1 MKNLKTIIGLGLCL
15 ILGACVEK
23 TEVKVDIP
31 MSGVNLSVPSNQA
44 SFDLNDVA
52 DTYRFSWSDA
62 GHDSYTILFSPNSV
76 FEPYYAV
83 EAGSTTQ
90 IELSP
95 DQLDIAMSALNM
107 SGEDMHTIYWSV
119 KPTGKLEVAAS
130 DIRTIS
136 MKRMHN
142 FLTKPEDAGRYVLN
156 ADAQDTK
163 VQFEWEE
170 RGAAG
175 QGYELLFSTD
185 MNFEDPLVIAAGTE
199 NKTEVTHAQLQA
211 VIEDLHLK
219 LFTASKV
226 YWNVRNKATGENVSR
241 MCKSLDLTGM
251 MIFNDKRGD
260 EVESYP
266 VRRIE
271 FRDGSSQIWLCEN
284 LRAKKY
290 PDGTDIE
297 GENIIPAYR
306 GDNVPQPT
314 EEMVRLFG
322 AYYPQNIKNS
332 IVPEGWRLPT
342 QVEYDELFALAGI
355 KSAKCYCI
363 MYYDPLFW
371 GELGVTEAQIP
382 TFNTWEMNFIPA
394 GQGWTGG
401 GTITNA
407 MARYCYLLTSDQ
419 TVSYLFDGYQTF
431 PTGSTFA
438 SVRLIYN
445 ED

>member
-1 MKNLKTIIGLGLCL
+1 MKNLKNIIGLGLCL

-23 TEVKVDIP
+23 TEVEVDIP
-31 MSGVNLSVPSNQA
+31 MSGLNLLVPSDQA
-44 SFDLNDVA
+44 TFDLNDVV

-83 EAGSTTQ
+83 EAGNTTQ
-90 IELSP
+90 IELSTE
-95 DQLDIAMSALNM
+95 QLDIAMSALNM
-107 SGEDMHTIYWSV
+107 SGVDMHTIYWSV

-142 FLTKPEDAGRYVLN
+142 FLTKPEDAECYVLN

-163 VQFEWEE
+163 VLFEWEE
-170 RGAAG
+170 NGAAG
-175 QGYELLFSTD
+175 QGYELLFSKD
-185 MNFEDPLVIAAGTE
+185 MNFENPLVIAAGTE
-199 NKTEVTHAQLQA
+199 NKKEVTHAQLQA

-297 GENIIPAYR
+297 VENIIPEYR
-306 GDNVPQPT
+306 GDSQPT
-314 EEMVRLFG
+314 PEMVRLFG

-342 QVEYDELFALAGI
+342 KAEYDELFALAGI

-371 GELGVTEAQIP
+371 GDFSVTEDEIP

-394 GQGWTGG
+394 GQAWN
-401 GTITNA
+401 IYNNIVDA
-407 MARYCYLLTSDQ
+407 MTRNCYFLTSDL
-419 TVSYLFDGYQTF
+419 TVSYLFDGWT
-431 PTGSTFA
+431 TWETADTFA

>member
-1 MKNLKTIIGLGLCL
+1 MKNLKNIIGLGLCL

-23 TEVKVDIP
+23 TEVEVDIP
-31 MSGVNLSVPSNQA
+31 MSGVNLLVPSDQA
-44 SFDLNDVA
+44 TFDLNDVV

-83 EAGSTTQ
+83 EAGNTTQ
-90 IELSP
+90 IELSTE
-95 DQLDIAMSALNM
+95 QLDIAMSALNM
-107 SGEDMHTIYWSV
+107 SGVDMHTIYWSV

-142 FLTKPEDAGRYVLN
+142 FLTKPEDAECYVLN

-163 VQFEWEE
+163 VLFEWEE
-170 RGAAG
+170 NGAAG
-175 QGYELLFSTD
+175 QGYELLFSKD
-185 MNFEDPLVIAAGTE
+185 MNFENPLVIAAGTE
-199 NKTEVTHAQLQA
+199 NKKEVTHAQLQA

-297 GENIIPAYR
+297 VENIIPEYR
-306 GDNVPQPT
+306 GDSQPT
-314 EEMVRLFG
+314 PEMVRLFG

-342 QVEYDELFALAGI
+342 KAEYDELFALAGI

-371 GELGVTEAQIP
+371 GAFSVTEDEIP

-394 GQGWTGG
+394 GQAWN
-401 GTITNA
+401 IYNNIVDA
-407 MARYCYLLTSDQ
+407 MTRNCYFLTSDL
-419 TVSYLFDGYQTF
+419 TVSYLFDGWT
-431 PTGSTFA
+431 TWETADTFA

>member
-1 MKNLKTIIGLGLCL
+1 MKNLKNIIGLGLCL

-23 TEVKVDIP
+23 TEVEVDIP
-31 MSGVNLSVPSNQA
+31 MSGLNLLVPSDQA
-44 SFDLNDVA
+44 TFDLNDVV

-83 EAGSTTQ
+83 EAGNTTQ
-90 IELSP
+90 IELSTE
-95 DQLDIAMSALNM
+95 QLDIAMSALNM
-107 SGEDMHTIYWSV
+107 SGVDMHTIYWSV
-119 KPTGKLEVAAS
+119 NPTGKLEVAAS

-142 FLTKPEDAGRYVLN
+142 FLTKPEDAECYVLN

-163 VQFEWEE
+163 VLFEWEE
-170 RGAAG
+170 NGAAG
-175 QGYELLFSTD
+175 QGYELLFSKD
-185 MNFEDPLVIAAGTE
+185 MNFENPLVIAAGTE
-199 NKTEVTHAQLQA
+199 NKKEVTHAQLQA

-297 GENIIPAYR
+297 VENIIPEYR
-306 GDNVPQPT
+306 GDSQPT
-314 EEMVRLFG
+314 PEMVRLFG

-342 QVEYDELFALAGI
+342 KAEYDELFALAGI

-371 GELGVTEAQIP
+371 GDFSVTEDEIP

-394 GQGWTGG
+394 GQAWN
-401 GTITNA
+401 IYNNIVDA
-407 MARYCYLLTSDQ
+407 MTRNCYFLTSDL
-419 TVSYLFDGYQTF
+419 TVSYLFDGWT
-431 PTGSTFA
+431 TWETADTFA

>member
-1 MKNLKTIIGLGLCL
+1 MKNLKNIIGLGLCL

-23 TEVKVDIP
+23 TEVEVDIP
-31 MSGVNLSVPSNQA
+31 MSGLNLLVPSDQA
-44 SFDLNDVA
+44 TFDLNDVV

-83 EAGSTTQ
+83 EAGNTTQ
-90 IELSP
+90 IELSTE
-95 DQLDIAMSALNM
+95 QLDIAMSALNM
-107 SGEDMHTIYWSV
+107 SGVDMHTIYWSV

-142 FLTKPEDAGRYVLN
+142 FLTKPVDAECYVLI

-163 VQFEWEE
+163 VLFEWEE
-170 RGAAG
+170 NGAAG
-175 QGYELLFSTD
+175 QGYELLFSKD
-185 MNFEDPLVIAAGTE
+185 MNFENPLVIAAGTE
-199 NKTEVTHAQLQA
+199 NKKEVTHAQLQA

-271 FRDGSSQIWLCEN
+271 FRVGSSQIWLCEN

-297 GENIIPAYR
+297 VENIIPEYR
-306 GDNVPQPT
+306 GDSQPT
-314 EEMVRLFG
+314 PEMVRLFG

-342 QVEYDELFALAGI
+342 KAEYDELFALAGI

-371 GELGVTEAQIP
+371 GVFSVTEDEIP

-394 GQGWTGG
+394 GQAWN
-401 GTITNA
+401 IYNNIVDA
-407 MARYCYLLTSDQ
+407 MTRNCYFLTSDL
-419 TVSYLFDGYQTF
+419 TVSYLFDGWT
-431 PTGSTFA
+431 TWETADTFA